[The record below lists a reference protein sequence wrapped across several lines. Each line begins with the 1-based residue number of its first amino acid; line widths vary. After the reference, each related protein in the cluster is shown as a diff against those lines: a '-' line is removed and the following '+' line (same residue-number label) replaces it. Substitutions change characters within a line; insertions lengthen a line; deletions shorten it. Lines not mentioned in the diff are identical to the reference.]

1 MLLPS
6 EGKPLDIEYADQ
18 MRSHPYGT
26 ALYNP
31 QPHNIFHPGMVGYFD
46 RDGNWNPIIDLS
58 KQPDPTSPTSTTTLK
73 PPPTLPPLATP
84 EHQTWGPK
92 LGLKTH
98 SHQINLQAGLSQT
111 LLAIA
116 GAPIS
121 LSSHFRFESEE
132 SSGAVL
138 VTSAPIVHERFYHET
153 PFKAWVVANAGRLL
167 AERGE
172 LRECALWVV
181 TSTWAAEEV
190 AVNCWRNCRKAV
202 DVGFQVGVVEVGEVA
217 PTGNWVDCG
226 AAAGWLRA
234 RGDDNSGGRRV
245 VFFGGLRFKYR
256 PVIGGLGSQNKR
268 NTFRGDDTGKETVAT
283 TLTSD
288 DGMEYDLSC
297 EEVLED
303 RTLRPRENTAGSGDS
318 EDYDDQDDQAEDESD
333 DDW

>member
-6 EGKPLDIEYADQ
+6 EEKPLDIEYADQ

-46 RDGNWNPIIDLS
+46 RAGNWNPIIDLS
-58 KQPDPTSPTSTTTLK
+58 KLSDPTSPTSTTTLR

-98 SHQINLQAGLSQT
+98 SHQVNLQAGLSQT
-111 LLAIA
+111 LLAAA
-116 GAPIS
+116 GTPIS

-167 AERGE
+167 AERSE
-172 LRECALWVV
+172 LRKCALWVV

-217 PTGNWVDCG
+217 PTGSWVDCG

-234 RGDDNSGGRRV
+234 RGDDVS
-245 VFFGGLRFKYR
+245 FF
-256 PVIGGLGSQNKR
+256 
-268 NTFRGDDTGKETVAT
+268 VACC
-283 TLTSD
+283 LC
-288 DGMEYDLSC
+288 MNWFVSC
-297 EEVLED
+297 A
-303 RTLRPRENTAGSGDS
+303 NC
-318 EDYDDQDDQAEDESD
+318 
-333 DDW
+333 